1 MTPQQIKDKVYQQIK
16 IKLAE
21 RKKNRI
27 EPVIVLSVPL
37 FNSLKLT
44 RDEYQKAIRE
54 LIREKKIVYGETIN
68 DFYYKLKK

>member
-1 MTPQQIKDKVYQQIK
+1 MDTKQIKDKVYQQIK
-16 IKLAE
+16 IKLEE

-44 RDEYQKAIRE
+44 RDEYQRAIRE
-54 LIREKKIVYGETIN
+54 LIREKKIVYGETIS
-68 DFYYKLKK
+68 DFYFKLKK